1 MKTNLRLILAIG
13 VAIGF
18 YVWMP
23 GSLAVPGSRAAALAT
38 VSWKLVTFDDT
49 PPTEYSL
56 RWEQDR
62 TVVNA
67 RSDGG
72 ASGLVAELPGDLHPT
87 AMSWRWRVD
96 QCLENDQERV
106 RAGDDFAARVF
117 VLYGRERAWTPWGW
131 LRRRMVD
138 NPFGNVVPKRVVNYV
153 WASGGETGDV
163 YPNPSF
169 RNVATVV
176 VESDCRTPGE
186 WVSEQRELEADFR
199 LAYRESM
206 PNVVGVAVMTDTDDT
221 GGRAVTWYADIT
233 LHLPSGE
240 RLELPFNEI
249 VR

>member
-1 MKTNLRLILAIG
+1 MKTSLRLILAIG

-18 YVWMP
+18 YVWTP
-23 GSLAVPGSRAAALAT
+23 GSLAVPGARAAALAT

-62 TVVNA
+62 TVVYA

-72 ASGLVAELPGDLHPT
+72 ASGLVAELPGDLQPT

-117 VLYGRERAWTPWGW
+117 VLYGRERSWTPWGW

-138 NPFGNVVPKRVVNYV
+138 NPFGNVVPKRIVNYV
-153 WASGGETGDV
+153 WASGGERGDV

-176 VESDCRTPGE
+176 VESDCPHTRRMGQRAARAGGRLQPGAPRVDAE
-186 WVSEQRELEADFR
+186 RGGRGPD
-199 LAYRESM
+199 
-206 PNVVGVAVMTDTDDT
+206 DTDNT